1 MSDQTERY
9 LLTARVLWLAVL
21 ISGLV
26 LSGAGYFLARSQGA
40 SLLNWHGF
48 LDWPLPVERWV
59 LLPAV
64 GVAVMVLLVIWH
76 FLIGGP
82 AAAGEGEEAPDEP
95 TLREWFRRQ
104 VLFAAFADMLVALA
118 FVSALLLGTVL
129 LLWMVSVETAV
140 VLLFYLPSSDALE
153 PTQF

>member
-9 LLTARVLWLAVL
+9 LLSARVVWLAVL

-40 SLLNWHGF
+40 SLLNWNGF
-48 LDWPLPVERWV
+48 LDWPLPVARSV

-64 GVAVMVLLVIWH
+64 GVAVMVLLVVWH
-76 FLIGGP
+76 LLIGGP
-82 AAAGEGEEAPDEP
+82 PAAVEGGEGPGEP
-95 TLREWFRRQ
+95 ALREWFRRQ

-140 VLLFYLPSSDALE
+140 VLLFYLPSSDDLE

>member
-1 MSDQTERY
+1 MTDQKGRY
-9 LLTARVLWLAVL
+9 VLTAQVMWLAVL
-21 ISGLV
+21 TSGLV
-26 LSGAGYFLARSQGA
+26 LGGAGYFVARSQGG

-48 LDWPLPVERWV
+48 LDWPLPVARSV

-82 AAAGEGEEAPDEP
+82 PAVSEPEEGPDAPA
-95 TLREWFRRQ
+95 LRDWFRRQ
-104 VLFAAFADMLVALA
+104 VLFAAFADMLIALA
-118 FVSALLLGTVL
+118 FVSALLLGTVP

-140 VLLFYLPSSDALE
+140 VLLFYLPSSDVLE
-153 PTQF
+153 TT